1 MKKFIVAVFTCFI
14 ACHGLAQNGEG
25 ETGPYRKFAVYGG
38 VGPSYFFNNLLIF
51 KNQVNSLGYAF
62 SARVMWEPQHSFLS
76 LGIETGYFRLYTASG
91 TISDSISGQQ
101 SNVHVSNSSI
111 PIQFVVSMKFSK
123 QFYANWAMGQSI
135 TFNEVSASGITTNHN
150 ATTWSLADFTAT
162 IGYRFIQ
169 KSRISYAAELKGFY
183 SSSYANSTIAA
194 VFIVGY
200 RL

>member
-1 MKKFIVAVFTCFI
+1 MKKIIVAAFTCFI
-14 ACHGLAQNGEG
+14 ALHGLAQNGEG
-25 ETGPYRKFAVYGG
+25 ETGPYHKFAVYGG
-38 VGPSYFFNNLLIF
+38 VGPSYFFNNVIIG
-51 KNQVNSLGYAF
+51 KNQVNSLGYEF

-76 LGIETGYFRLYTASG
+76 LGIETGYFRLYSASG
-91 TISDSISGQQ
+91 TLSDSASGQS

-135 TFNEVSASGITTNHN
+135 TFNQVSASGITTNHN

-162 IGYRFIQ
+162 VGYRFIQ
-169 KSRISYAAELKGFY
+169 KSRISYAAELKGYY
-183 SSSYANSTIAA
+183 SASYANQTLAI